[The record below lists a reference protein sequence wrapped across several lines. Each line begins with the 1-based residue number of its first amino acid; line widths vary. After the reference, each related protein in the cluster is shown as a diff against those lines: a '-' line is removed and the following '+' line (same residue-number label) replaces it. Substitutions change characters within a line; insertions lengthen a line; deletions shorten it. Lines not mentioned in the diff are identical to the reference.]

1 MIKWFNVTLIM
12 NFFSHG
18 LISMLFQCMCWI
30 HPCNFGKLKK
40 TYLYCYCVMLS
51 YSLGLCACAIS
62 NKGSCVIIKILK
74 LKGYHIKHKIYG

>member
-1 MIKWFNVTLIM
+1 
-12 NFFSHG
+12 
-18 LISMLFQCMCWI
+18 
-30 HPCNFGKLKK
+30 
-40 TYLYCYCVMLS
+40 MLS